1 MTKGMDRETLSE
13 FFEGRTWGL
22 CALILIGLN
31 FVWLVVSVQ
40 VLGAINI
47 SLNHAALPRW
57 LVRYMW
63 VIVFSLVIA
72 LAMGVVG
79 LIVDKRKAYAGL
91 AMAAFVFS
99 LALYGCAFE

>member
-1 MTKGMDRETLSE
+1 MDRETISE
-13 FFEGRTWGL
+13 FFEGRKWGL
-22 CALILIGLN
+22 SALILVGLD
-31 FVWLVVSVQ
+31 FVWFVVSVQ
-40 VLGAINI
+40 VLGAMNI

-57 LVRYMW
+57 VVRYMW
-63 VIVFSLVIA
+63 AIVFGLAVA

-79 LIVDKRKAYAGL
+79 LIIDKRRAYAGL